1 MEERTSRF
9 RETRTLYSSSRFFS
23 SASPSRADLDCQKF
37 LYCFR
42 RDASRSS
49 AVMLMGLLR
58 WESLRKGKGERF
70 GWDSGVEGG
79 EMKSR
84 CREDGSWQSNVSVKA
99 KQRGGELL

>member
-1 MEERTSRF
+1 
-9 RETRTLYSSSRFFS
+9 
-23 SASPSRADLDCQKF
+23 
-37 LYCFR
+37 
-42 RDASRSS
+42 
-49 AVMLMGLLR
+49 MLMVLLR

-84 CREDGSWQSNVSVKA
+84 CRENGSWQSNVSVKA